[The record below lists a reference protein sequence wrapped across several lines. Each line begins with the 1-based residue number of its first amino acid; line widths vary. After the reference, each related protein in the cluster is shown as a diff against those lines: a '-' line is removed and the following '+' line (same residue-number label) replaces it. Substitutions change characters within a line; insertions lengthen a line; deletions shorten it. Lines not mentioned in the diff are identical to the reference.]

1 MPPASVGYRTVDCW
15 RRSRIEVHRRPLQR
29 RTIPTITGDRMTRLS
44 GRLAACIAFGLL
56 LAASAQ
62 ASDIACKT
70 TLRPSRCDDPLAA
83 GTSCLHSVPHAAD
96 LICDHAML
104 HREHERIHA
113 DQQRRLRAGAIQG
126 SDIAAWRERRDACTS
141 VACLDGV
148 FASWRRQ
155 PGKKPPRAAA
165 PQPTPPAA
173 RAREVSRNKQAAVR
187 VEASRPAVAPAS
199 ATPATQPAAEQLP
212 APPPSEPLAE
222 AGIHAPPVVI
232 QRASGPTLQQ
242 ASVRPT
248 PAPQPRG
255 WASLGTLAWLGMCG
269 AGVACWSRRT
279 RGEWLPGV
287 TRLRERTRDA
297 PPIVLL
303 VSGLLALNGVLLL
316 CVLTASRPLS

>member
-1 MPPASVGYRTVDCW
+1 
-15 RRSRIEVHRRPLQR
+15 
-29 RTIPTITGDRMTRLS
+29 MTRLS

-70 TLRPSRCDDPLAA
+70 TMRPSRCDDPLAA
-83 GTSCLHSVPHAAD
+83 GTSCLQSVPHAAD

-104 HREHERIHA
+104 QREHERIHA
-113 DQQRRLRAGAIQG
+113 DQQRQLRAGAIHG

-141 VACLDGV
+141 VTCLDRV

-155 PGKKPPRAAA
+155 PGKKPPPRAAA
-165 PQPTPPAA
+165 PRPTPPAG

-187 VEASRPAVAPAS
+187 VEASRPAVAP
-199 ATPATQPAAEQLP
+199 PPPAAQPVAEQ
-212 APPPSEPLAE
+212 AQARPPSEALAE
-222 AGIHAPPVVI
+222 PGTQAHPVLI

-242 ASVRPT
+242 ASIRPT
-248 PAPQPRG
+248 LAPQPRG

-269 AGVACWSRRT
+269 AGIACWSRRM

-287 TRLRERTRDA
+287 SRLRERTRDA

-316 CVLTASRPLS
+316 CVLAASRPFS

>member
-1 MPPASVGYRTVDCW
+1 
-15 RRSRIEVHRRPLQR
+15 
-29 RTIPTITGDRMTRLS
+29 MTRLS
-44 GRLAACIAFGLL
+44 GRLAACIALGPL

-83 GTSCLHSVPHAAD
+83 GTSCLQSVPQAAH

-104 HREHERIHA
+104 QREHERIHA
-113 DQQRRLRAGAIQG
+113 DQQRQLRAGAIHR

-141 VACLDGV
+141 VTCLDRV

-155 PGKKPPRAAA
+155 PGKKPPQAAA

-173 RAREVSRNKQAAVR
+173 RAREASRNKQAAVR
-187 VEASRPAVAPAS
+187 VEASRPAVAPP
-199 ATPATQPAAEQLP
+199 PATQPVAEQPP
-212 APPPSEPLAE
+212 ALPPSEALA
-222 AGIHAPPVVI
+222 GPGMQAPPVVI
-232 QRASGPTLQQ
+232 QRASGPTPQQ
-242 ASVRPT
+242 ASIRPT
-248 PAPQPRG
+248 LAPQSRG
-255 WASLGTLAWLGMCG
+255 WTSLGTLAWLGMCS

-297 PPIVLL
+297 PPIVLV

-316 CVLTASRPLS
+316 CVLAGSRPLS

>member
-1 MPPASVGYRTVDCW
+1 
-15 RRSRIEVHRRPLQR
+15 
-29 RTIPTITGDRMTRLS
+29 MTRLS

-83 GTSCLHSVPHAAD
+83 GTSCLQSVPHAAD

-104 HREHERIHA
+104 QREHERIHA

-126 SDIAAWRERRDACTS
+126 RDIAAWRERRDACTS
-141 VACLDGV
+141 VKCLDRV

-155 PGKKPPRAAA
+155 PGEKPPQAAA
-165 PQPTPPAA
+165 PKPTPPAA
-173 RAREVSRNKQAAVR
+173 RAREASRNKQAAVR
-187 VEASRPAVAPAS
+187 VEASRPAVAPP
-199 ATPATQPAAEQLP
+199 PATQPVAEQPPALP
-212 APPPSEPLAE
+212 PAEPLAE
-222 AGIHAPPVVI
+222 PGMQAPPVVI
-232 QRASGPTLQQ
+232 QRASGPTPQQ
-242 ASVRPT
+242 ASIRPT
-248 PAPQPRG
+248 LASQSRG
-255 WASLGTLAWLGMCG
+255 WTSLGTLAWLGMCS

-297 PPIVLL
+297 PPIVLV

-316 CVLTASRPLS
+316 CVLAGSRPLS

>member
-1 MPPASVGYRTVDCW
+1 
-15 RRSRIEVHRRPLQR
+15 
-29 RTIPTITGDRMTRLS
+29 MTRLS
-44 GRLAACIAFGLL
+44 SRLAACIAFGLL

-70 TLRPSRCDDPLAA
+70 TLRRSRCDDPLAA
-83 GTSCLHSVPHAAD
+83 GTSCLQSVPHAAD

-104 HREHERIHA
+104 QREHERIHA
-113 DQQRRLRAGAIQG
+113 DQQRRLRAGAIHR

-141 VACLDGV
+141 VTCLDRV

-155 PGKKPPRAAA
+155 PDKKPPQAAA

-173 RAREVSRNKQAAVR
+173 RAREAPKNKQAAVT
-187 VEASRPAVAPAS
+187 VEASRPAAAPP
-199 ATPATQPAAEQLP
+199 PATQPVAEQPPALP
-212 APPPSEPLAE
+212 PAEPLAQP
-222 AGIHAPPVVI
+222 GMQAPPVVI
-232 QRASGPTLQQ
+232 QRASGPTPQQ
-242 ASVRPT
+242 ASIRPT
-248 PAPQPRG
+248 LAPQPRG
-255 WASLGTLAWLGMCG
+255 WTSLGTLAWLSMCS

-316 CVLTASRPLS
+316 CVLAGSRPFS

>member
-1 MPPASVGYRTVDCW
+1 
-15 RRSRIEVHRRPLQR
+15 
-29 RTIPTITGDRMTRLS
+29 MTRLS

-83 GTSCLHSVPHAAD
+83 GTSCQQSVPHAAD

-104 HREHERIHA
+104 QREHERIHA
-113 DQQRRLRAGAIQG
+113 DQQRRLRAGAIHG
-126 SDIAAWRERRDACTS
+126 RDIAAWRERRDACTS
-141 VACLDGV
+141 VTCLDRV

-155 PGKKPPRAAA
+155 PGKKPPQAAA

-173 RAREVSRNKQAAVR
+173 RAREVSRNKQSAVT
-187 VEASRPAVAPAS
+187 VEASRPAVAPP
-199 ATPATQPAAEQLP
+199 PATQPVAEQPPALP
-212 APPPSEPLAE
+212 SAEPLAE
-222 AGIHAPPVVI
+222 PGMQAPPVVI
-232 QRASGPTLQQ
+232 QRASGPTPQQ
-242 ASVRPT
+242 ASIRPT
-248 PAPQPRG
+248 LASQSRG
-255 WASLGTLAWLGMCG
+255 WTSLGTLAWLGMCS

-297 PPIVLL
+297 PPIVLV

-316 CVLTASRPLS
+316 CVLAGSRPLS